1 MVGEWEHG
9 VCPLPPQAD
18 RITPLPMHDLRHSIR
33 PMNITLENRVSLS
46 PDVML
51 QEVGGEGVLLD
62 LKSESYFGL
71 DGVGTRIWRLVEDD
85 GHLQVVHARLLDEY
99 DVEPARL
106 EDDLREWIGR
116 LAEAGLVNVEF
127 AGAEEA

>member
-1 MVGEWEHG
+1 MK
-9 VCPLPPQAD
+9 L
-18 RITPLPMHDLRHSIR
+18 
-33 PMNITLENRVSLS
+33 TLEARVAVS

-85 GHLQVVHARLLDEY
+85 GHLKVVHAKLLDEY
-99 DVEPARL
+99 DVDPARL
-106 EDDLREWIGR
+106 EDDLGELIGR
-116 LAEAGLVNVEF
+116 LVEAGLVNVEF
-127 AGAEEA
+127 AGAQEA

>member
-1 MVGEWEHG
+1 
-9 VCPLPPQAD
+9 
-18 RITPLPMHDLRHSIR
+18 
-33 PMNITLENRVSLS
+33 MNITLETRVALS

-85 GHLQVVHARLLDEY
+85 GDLKTVHARLLDEY

-106 EDDLREWIGR
+106 ETTSR
-116 LAEAGLVNVEF
+116 N
-127 AGAEEA
+127 